1 MAIKKLKLSLV
12 GRIWKIYCYYAPKT
26 FILTF
31 ENNIYQQIDG
41 VDMGSPLSS
50 MLAGH
55 FIVHLERTLIP
66 KPEKFIKSR
75 KRYVVDTITY
85 NKPVF
90 ITDVIDILNKF
101 HKNVKFTYEVGHND
115 RTSSLDD

>member
-1 MAIKKLKLSLV
+1 M
-12 GRIWKIYCYYAPKT
+12 
-26 FILTF
+26 TF

-75 KRYVVDTITY
+75 KRNVVDTITY

-115 RTSSLDD
+115 RTSSLDV